1 MINVFDTNLPLFL
14 GGKKINPVLFRGIG
28 QDVRDSALNYRI
40 LSASGTAYSGRTDGK
55 TNTPKLLG
63 NKNVLVSALQAR
75 NGARVVV
82 SGSLALFSD
91 AFFGAKVQKVWF
103 G

>member
-1 MINVFDTNLPLFL
+1 M
-14 GGKKINPVLFRGIG
+14 LFRGIG
-28 QDVRDSALNYRI
+28 QDLRDSALNYRI
-40 LSASGTAYSGRTDGK
+40 LSASGSAFSGRVDGK
-55 TNTPKLLG
+55 AGTPKLLG
-63 NKNVLVSALQAR
+63 KKNVLVSALQAR

-91 AFFGAKVQKVWF
+91 ASFGAKVQKV